1 MAPIKFEENMREKLE
16 ERTINPSTKSWDALA
31 SRLDE
36 APVKKKT
43 NRFWL
48 MNIAASIVGV
58 LLLVTGIVNYNNEDP
73 NKVVDTKTET
83 NATKENLKID
93 KSTSLFE
100 GAKNEDIVEAKVETE
115 NRIEAVQQQQQ
126 QLRER
131 TVQSLANAV
140 TSKKNNTTV
149 NAKNSVNT
157 IERIKS
163 NKKEDTNKDYIALNI
178 KHDNSK
184 RAILQDATI
193 IEQNIAGTSTT
204 KNEIIKVTDN
214 ELDALLNNAQ
224 KDIAG
229 KSSSKPV
236 PLDYNELLQDVED
249 NLEESFRDKILKTVK
264 GGYRSVKSYVA
275 ERNE

>member
-93 KSTSLFE
+93 KSTPLFE

-115 NRIEAVQQQQQ
+115 NRIETEAVQQ

-163 NKKEDTNKDYIALNI
+163 NKKEDTNKGYIALNI

-264 GGYRSVKSYVA
+264 GRLPLS
-275 ERNE
+275 